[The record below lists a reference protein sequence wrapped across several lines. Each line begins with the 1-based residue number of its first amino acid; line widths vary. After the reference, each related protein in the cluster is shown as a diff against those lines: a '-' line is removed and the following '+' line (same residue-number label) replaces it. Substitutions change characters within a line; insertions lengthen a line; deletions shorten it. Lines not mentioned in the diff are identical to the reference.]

1 MTLYAAIPTRFFGL
15 VVCGLCLVL
24 GSGCVTGDPDAVYGT
39 YNYGYPDE
47 NRDGLRG
54 AAAGAALG
62 AGAGAI
68 IGHQSDHIGEGAA
81 IGAAVGATTGY
92 LYGRTTSRNRRRQM
106 EHMGDNIH
114 FWNQRATQKR
124 RTEPGSTWNYDLY
137 RNPSKH

>member
-1 MTLYAAIPTRFFGL
+1 MKYYAAIRSRLAGL
-15 VVCGLCLVL
+15 AVLGLCLVL

-47 NRDGLRG
+47 TRSGIHG

-68 IGHQSDHIGEGAA
+68 IGHQSDEIGEGAA
-81 IGAAVGATTGY
+81 VGAAVGATTGY
-92 LYGRTTSRNRRRQM
+92 IYGRTSSRNRRRQM

-114 FWNQRATQKR
+114 FWNQRASQKR
-124 RTEPGSTWNYDLY
+124 RTQPGSTWNYELY
-137 RNPSKH
+137 RNPAK